1 MQTLKEVRK
10 QRGVLQKAVAE
21 HLGISRQTYSK
32 YENNQERMTISQAK
46 AVCEF
51 LHCDI
56 DDVFCL
62 LRGN

>member
-21 HLGISRQTYSK
+21 HLGISRQTYGK
-32 YENNQERMTISQAK
+32 YENNQECMTIGQAK

-56 DDVFCL
+56 DDVFL
-62 LRGN
+62 PVEGN